1 MSRFTDYTDY
11 GKVGA
16 ALSNLTGNFVASR
29 DGSVSLGS
37 GRVTQVTGHDAGN
50 NDYRIFDTWNDYEE
64 PSSLRTQD
72 LNAKD
77 IIFDL
82 NGLEVKRET
91 NMITDVVPGASFEIL
106 KTSTIGAEIITGA
119 DKESLML
126 TVQSFIDELNAYR
139 ADLKALSRSDRTG
152 GDLGQ
157 LYGNPYVKSRL
168 RALSDFMLKPIPG
181 YDTTPVFLSQLGF
194 KTQKDG
200 TYGLDQNAF
209 DTTFNNAPGNF
220 DALTK
225 DHAYSKHPE
234 ISVVWDGGATGT
246 EGGIYQFHHDDNDF
260 PFGGHPGGGNVI
272 KAGAV
277 GAATGD
283 KLYRSAKVGDVYSYD
298 NTTTSS
304 SSTKFP
310 GLTLRTTRDN
320 LGNNV
325 PMNVHLG
332 RSFATLFSQFHDEVL
347 NDRYIH
353 RRQVQN
359 IEIQNEMLLER
370 IERLDLRRNTLAQ
383 SYNKQ
388 FQAMEEMVTSFK
400 STGDYLTSVVDAWNK
415 Q

>member
-1 MSRFTDYTDY
+1 M
-11 GKVGA
+11 
-16 ALSNLTGNFVASR
+16 
-29 DGSVSLGS
+29 
-37 GRVTQVTGHDAGN
+37 
-50 NDYRIFDTWNDYEE
+50 
-64 PSSLRTQD
+64 
-72 LNAKD
+72 NAKD

-91 NMITDVVPGASFEIL
+91 NIITDVVPGASFEIL

-119 DKESLML
+119 DKESLIL

-157 LYGNPYVKSRL
+157 LHGNPYVKSRL
-168 RALSDFMLKPIPG
+168 RSLSEFMLKPIYG
-181 YDTTPVFLSQLGF
+181 YTSFPETSPVYLSQLGF